1 MILLLSVSVPLAAA
15 VLYVFLKNVRLKN
28 VVFAL
33 AAAGHF
39 VLSTM
44 LLCADD
50 CGMELKFHGSTVL
63 CADYEGTF
71 LLWLTS
77 LLFALFAIH
86 FLCWLPREKE
96 IEKLREKKNVLLS
109 DAVTV
114 PAVLLFLA
122 TMTLVILAGNF
133 GLFWVALEATTL
145 ASAPLICFYRKRS
158 SLEAMWKY
166 LLICS
171 VGIALALFGILLLAV
186 SGIMPNGENA
196 GLDFATLAERREFL
210 NLNWFKAAFIFALA
224 GFGSKMG
231 LAPFHTWLPDAYS
244 EAPGPLTALMSGT
257 LVNCSFLGLIRFTRI
272 APDALQYFC
281 STMLTAIGLFS
292 VAVAAIFI
300 IRQNDFKRMLAY
312 SSVEHMGLAAILW
325 GLGATDVTLLHISA
339 HSFIKMTLFL
349 LAGNIIMT
357 ERSRS
362 ISGISGLFTTIPRN
376 AVLFLIG
383 ILFICGTPPSPLFVT
398 EFMLVKNAPLW
409 LGMTVLLLLF
419 TILAG
424 MSQACLKM
432 VMGKASAADGLR
444 QISAKRSEELT
455 WIPMAVIGIMAV
467 AGLFMLYLANCGR
480 I

>member
-15 VLYVFLKNVRLKN
+15 LIYLFITSARLRN
-28 VVFAL
+28 ILLAL

-39 VLSTM
+39 SLSTR
-44 LLCADD
+44 LLCASNSN
-50 CGMELKFHGSTVL
+50 MELRWHDSVVL
-63 CADYEGTF
+63 RADSEGTI

-77 LLFALFAIH
+77 LLFALFTIH
-86 FLCWLPREKE
+86 FIFWLPREKE
-96 IEKLREKKNVLLS
+96 IEKLREKKNNLLS
-109 DAVTV
+109 DTVTV
-114 PAVLLFLA
+114 TAVLLFLS
-122 TMTLVILAGNF
+122 TMTLVVLAGNF

-186 SGIMPNGENA
+186 SGITANGKNI
-196 GLDFATLAERREFL
+196 GLDFATLAENRELL

-244 EAPGPLTALMSGT
+244 EAPGPLTALM
-257 LVNCSFLGLIRFTRI
+257 VNCSFLGLIRFTRI

-281 STMLTAIGLFS
+281 STMLTALGLFS

-325 GLGATDVTLLHISA
+325 GLGADKVTMLHISA

-357 ERSRS
+357 TRNRS

-409 LGMTVLLLLF
+409 LGMSVLLLLF
-419 TILAG
+419 AIVAG

-432 VMGKASAADGLR
+432 VMGKASVADEL
-444 QISAKRSEELT
+444 QLISAKRSEELA
-455 WIPMAVIGIMAV
+455 WIPMVVIGVMTV
-467 AGLFMLYLANCGR
+467 AGLFMLYLANSGR